1 MLWVLVTTEHFRV
14 YSDLDGQQVEALAA
28 DLENDLGLIA
38 QAAFRKTTSAVEPT
52 DVIVFSESAHFH
64 RYFGESMGGVAYPR
78 IPLLPE
84 SHHTV
89 VTYEGHSKETRHT
102 LRHELV
108 HDVFARN
115 FGAMPPWLSEGFAEY
130 FSTVQ
135 LVEGVIRIGKRLPDL
150 VPTRGGEFFGFTE
163 QGIRGLA
170 VPYLMIPAPSE
181 LLKMSAQEF
190 YGLKR
195 ESFDEEDTSY
205 RVAAQYFGAWA
216 VVHFLM
222 DAKGD
227 YSRRFSRF
235 LREVKTT
242 SVTHAWEEAFAGVN
256 MAKFDEDFRSYLV
269 AGELAVFGMPY
280 QKSSAGKTPQVR
292 ILAMGEKH
300 VLLAKLSLAPRNVAA
315 ESKALFPEQ
324 IDAALRSQPP
334 PPEAY
339 YLRGMFA
346 RSRGKDA
353 DAERDFN
360 QAHQLAPKD
369 PRFLRAVLD
378 HQLSQSTGEEGQERS
393 EVVRKFRAEIEKL
406 EALSTSPIELLLVAQ
421 FFAQAG
427 EIDRALSL
435 GKQGVRGAPVDP
447 FVLSK
452 YATVLESCG
461 DLKSAVTTQRLA
473 LEFAYEDRKLQ
484 KQLGDELKRLESLA
498 EQQRQHS
505 SVP

>member
-1 MLWVLVTTEHFRV
+1 MALGRGLITAVLCLLLCLSGCFGQRRANQDPSEMLWVLVTTEHFRV

-280 QKSSAGKTPQVR
+280 QKSSAGK
-292 ILAMGEKH
+292 
-300 VLLAKLSLAPRNVAA
+300 
-315 ESKALFPEQ
+315 
-324 IDAALRSQPP
+324 
-334 PPEAY
+334 
-339 YLRGMFA
+339 
-346 RSRGKDA
+346 
-353 DAERDFN
+353 
-360 QAHQLAPKD
+360 
-369 PRFLRAVLD
+369 
-378 HQLSQSTGEEGQERS
+378 
-393 EVVRKFRAEIEKL
+393 
-406 EALSTSPIELLLVAQ
+406 
-421 FFAQAG
+421 
-427 EIDRALSL
+427 
-435 GKQGVRGAPVDP
+435 
-447 FVLSK
+447 
-452 YATVLESCG
+452 
-461 DLKSAVTTQRLA
+461 
-473 LEFAYEDRKLQ
+473 
-484 KQLGDELKRLESLA
+484 
-498 EQQRQHS
+498 
-505 SVP
+505 